1 MKRTK
6 RSKGG
11 AFGKGGKP
19 KQRPKFA
26 ELPPDCQKIVAHL
39 LKCFSEGL
47 SQEIC
52 MDDGQVQQ
60 SMIELFDRGYFDLQY
75 DEPSERFGIS
85 LAPQPSWKMK
95 VLGIMGKTGDWH
107 LAYEEYLR
115 SVPEEHRVTLVDR
128 TGKSL
133 VVDRRDLKML
143 RPEKSGEWLQQP
155 S

>member
-1 MKRTK
+1 MTTKQTK

-47 SQEIC
+47 SQEIS

-60 SMIELFDRGYFDLQY
+60 SMIELFDRGYSICSMTNPVND
-75 DEPSERFGIS
+75 
-85 LAPQPSWKMK
+85 
-95 VLGIMGKTGDWH
+95 
-107 LAYEEYLR
+107 
-115 SVPEEHRVTLVDR
+115 SV
-128 TGKSL
+128 
-133 VVDRRDLKML
+133 
-143 RPEKSGEWLQQP
+143 SG
-155 S
+155 